1 MDARFEQF
9 LSEKKLFLVE
19 KLGKGRSSHVFLVK
33 NNSGKKL
40 VAKIERPEST
50 RFRMFVPGPWF
61 SEWLFEN
68 PSKAVLQKFV
78 KELERQARA
87 LDKIKLDHGQ
97 LAGMGRNILVRKD
110 LPVIIDF
117 EKASDNRKCHNL
129 SKIDSFLFKSPYGA
143 IAKRVRVILEVKV

>member
-1 MDARFEQF
+1 ME
-9 LSEKKLFLVE
+9 
-19 KLGKGRSSHVFLVK
+19 
-33 NNSGKKL
+33 
-40 VAKIERPEST
+40 
-50 RFRMFVPGPWF
+50 FVPGPWF